1 MEQNIET
8 KLDLKNKIINF
19 YNLNKLKIFVLS
31 FVLLIGIII
40 IFFLKYHNEKKNI
53 LISERYIEV
62 GLYLASNNQE
72 SAKEIY
78 EEIILSKN
86 TFYSVLALNT
96 IIEKDLIKN
105 KERIL
110 EYFNVIEKS
119 VSSKDQKDL
128 IILKKAIY
136 LIKELETTEGTNLLN
151 SLISNNS
158 MLKPIAEELI
168 KN

>member
-8 KLDLKNKIINF
+8 KFDLKNKIINF
-19 YNLNKLKIFVLS
+19 YNFNKLKIFVLS

-53 LISERYIEV
+53 LISERYIEA

-72 SAKEIY
+72 NAKKIY

-86 TFYSVLALNT
+86 TIYSVLALNT

-136 LIKELETTEGTNLLN
+136 LIKELETKEGNNLLN
-151 SLISNNS
+151 NLISNNS
-158 MLKPIAEELI
+158 IL
-168 KN
+168 

>member
-1 MEQNIET
+1 M
-8 KLDLKNKIINF
+8 
-19 YNLNKLKIFVLS
+19 
-31 FVLLIGIII
+31 
-40 IFFLKYHNEKKNI
+40 KKNI
-53 LISERYIEV
+53 LISERYIEA

-72 SAKEIY
+72 NAKKIY

-136 LIKELETTEGTNLLN
+136 LIKELETKEGNNLLN
-151 SLISNNS
+151 NLISNNS
-158 MLKPIAEELI
+158 ILKPIAEELI

>member
-53 LISERYIEV
+53 LISERYIEA

-72 SAKEIY
+72 NAKKIY

-105 KERIL
+105 KEKVL

-128 IILKKAIY
+128 VALKKAIY
-136 LIKELETTEGTNLLN
+136 LIKELEITKGNNLLN

-158 MLKPIAEELI
+158 ILKPIAEELI

>member
-1 MEQNIET
+1 M
-8 KLDLKNKIINF
+8 
-19 YNLNKLKIFVLS
+19 
-31 FVLLIGIII
+31 
-40 IFFLKYHNEKKNI
+40 KNI
-53 LISERYIEV
+53 LISERYIEA

-72 SAKEIY
+72 NAKKIY

-110 EYFNVIEKS
+110 EYFNVEKS

-128 IILKKAIY
+128 IILKKLY
-136 LIKELETTEGTNLLN
+136 T
-151 SLISNNS
+151 
-158 MLKPIAEELI
+158 
-168 KN
+168 

>member
-8 KLDLKNKIINF
+8 KFDLKNKIINF
-19 YNLNKLKIFVLS
+19 YNFNKLKIFVLS

-53 LISERYIEV
+53 LISERYIEA

-72 SAKEIY
+72 NAKKIY

-136 LIKELETTEGTNLLN
+136 LIKELETKEGNNLLN
-151 SLISNNS
+151 NLISNNS
-158 MLKPIAEELI
+158 ILKPIAEELI